1 MVVENYLL
9 FGFLPSTREVLVL
22 PYLLQRAELTETPRR
37 DVARFS
43 APFADIV
50 CLLGYDVE

>member
-22 PYLLQRAELTETPRR
+22 PYLLQRGELTETPRR